1 MDYSH
6 KKFMRRLEILKD
18 REGIKTWEEF
28 ERRYDMRG
36 SITRWKKGGDVPK
49 SESLLKIAEAFNVSV
64 NWLLSQTNAEL
75 GKNTSRKHIN
85 PDAPP
90 CPRPPRRS
98 SPELWLMSKKPPQID
113 QSGIRRTGQIA
124 FEVLS

>member
-64 NWLLSQTNAEL
+64 NWLLSARFFCL
-75 GKNTSRKHIN
+75 
-85 PDAPP
+85 
-90 CPRPPRRS
+90 
-98 SPELWLMSKKPPQID
+98 KKTCRHD
-113 QSGIRRTGQIA
+113 FFS
-124 FEVLS
+124 